1 MCLLL
6 PKRRK
11 EPENRGPGGRSS
23 QEVHTGLV
31 LRQTVRVFTEQ
42 VTPGRGWES
51 FSTLA
56 YEGGGKIELSLH
68 GPQFV
73 LLVYHLACDCGSG
86 FLSLTPHDLVLSGGS
101 WLGKACAAA
110 QTPTGGSGRW
120 GLEVV
125 ALTPI

>member
-1 MCLLL
+1 M
-6 PKRRK
+6 
-11 EPENRGPGGRSS
+11 G
-23 QEVHTGLV
+23 EVHRKCTQACYC
-31 LRQTVRVFTEQ
+31 QTVRVFTEQ

-56 YEGGGKIELSLH
+56 YEGLQFELL
-68 GPQFV
+68 GF
-73 LLVYHLACDCGSG
+73 HLACDCGSG

-101 WLGKACAAA
+101 WLGKDCAAA